1 MYKNCYCFA
10 NTLFVIFFSINY
22 HLMAKKLPSLQVMV
36 TKTKAYFGFGFGYQ
50 IALVLVIVLVLV
62 FNRFGSSFGIDFS
75 SYFLVFSAFGFGYWF
90 GCHH

>member
-1 MYKNCYCFA
+1 
-10 NTLFVIFFSINY
+10 
-22 HLMAKKLPSLQVMV
+22 MAKELPSLQVMA
-36 TKTKAYFGFGFGYQ
+36 TKTKVYFGFGYQ